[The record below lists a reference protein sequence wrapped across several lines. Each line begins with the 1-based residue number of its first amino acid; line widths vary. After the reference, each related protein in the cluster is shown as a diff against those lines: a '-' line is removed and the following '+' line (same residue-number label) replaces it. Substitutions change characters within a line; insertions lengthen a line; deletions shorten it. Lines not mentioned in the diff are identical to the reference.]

1 MEYLDWTDSVPKIF
15 LTEWYLS
22 HLVFPLVIQ
31 GSVLT
36 QHKKMHKMLR
46 TVTKKLM
53 LQKLLACKKEVQF
66 WISESKK
73 IYTQNLQRLL
83 HLMFMVILISKKV
96 FYCSYLEE
104 FKKEQKKVLNFVEIL
119 MFASLEIQLLLNP
132 SFWNMFVNFS
142 QELYIQV
149 VKLQVQLVL
158 QQVS

>member
-1 MEYLDWTDSVPKIF
+1 
-15 LTEWYLS
+15 
-22 HLVFPLVIQ
+22 
-31 GSVLT
+31 
-36 QHKKMHKMLR
+36 
-46 TVTKKLM
+46 
-53 LQKLLACKKEVQF
+53 
-66 WISESKK
+66 
-73 IYTQNLQRLL
+73 
-83 HLMFMVILISKKV
+83 MFMVILISKKV